1 MNQISEYE
9 YKDEPKCRICAC
21 VDTNGRRVRDEIDAY
36 IAKGFTYKEL
46 QEKMLNE
53 YGAKVSINSISN
65 HFKKHSPFVR
75 KAKKT
80 IASKTGRVLRAR
92 IQQQMVEASGAI
104 QRIINLGDAMVQNWA
119 DGDENTGPKMPVTER
134 LYIEALKEEGRRG
147 IKTTLDIELEQ
158 MEEALFDEETDT

>member
-9 YKDEPKCRICAC
+9 YKDEPRCKVCTCINP
-21 VDTNGRRVRDEIDAY
+21 DGKRVRDEIDAF
-36 IAKGFTYKEL
+36 IAKGHTYQEL
-46 QEKMLNE
+46 KDKMLSE

-75 KAKKT
+75 KARKT

-104 QRIINLGDAMVQNWA
+104 QRIINLGDAMVQNWS
-119 DGDENTGPKMPVTER
+119 ENNEGPKMPVTER

-147 IKTTLDIELEQ
+147 TKTTLDIELEQ
-158 MEEALFDEETDT
+158 MEKALFEETST